1 MKVILITGASSGM
14 GHEAARMLSERGH
27 KVYAAARRTDRMESL
42 KQYDIVPLCVDVT
55 SDESAEKAVDAVIAA
70 EGRIDVLINNAGYGS
85 FGPMECVPM
94 EEAHRQLEVNVVGV
108 ARMTRLVLPY
118 MRAQKSGRI
127 VNVASVAGRTPI
139 YFGGWYNASK
149 YALEA
154 ISDATRMETSR
165 FGIDVS
171 IIEPGAVFS
180 DWGRIAAENLKKTSE
195 GSDYRKYTDKM
206 ANVFGFLYEKNPM
219 GMMTTCNKAAKMIC
233 KASTVK
239 RPKARYTFGLGSGM
253 LLTMHAILPA
263 RWFDKLQISVFENEF
278 VNRMI
283 TNSK

>member
-1 MKVILITGASSGM
+1 MKVIVITGASSGM
-14 GHEAARMLSERGH
+14 GHEAAKMLAERGH
-27 KVYAAARRTDRMESL
+27 KVYAAARRVERMESL
-42 KQYDIVPLCVDVT
+42 KQYGIVPLSVDVT
-55 SDESAEKAVDAVIAA
+55 SDESAEQAIAAVIAA

-85 FGPMECVPM
+85 FGPMESVPM

-108 ARMTRLVLPY
+108 ARMTKLVLPY

-127 VNVASVAGRTPI
+127 VNIASVAGRTPI

-180 DWGRIAAENLKKTSE
+180 DWGVIAAENLKKTSE
-195 GSDYRKYTDKM
+195 GSAYQKFTDKM
-206 ANVFGFLYEKNPM
+206 ANVFGFLYVKNPF
-219 GMMTTCNKAAKMIC
+219 GMMTTCEKAAKMIC
-233 KASTVK
+233 KASLAK
-239 RPKARYTFGLGSGM
+239 RPRARYTFGLGSGI
-253 LLTMHAILPA
+253 LLLLHSILPA
-263 RWFDKLQISVFENEF
+263 RWFDKIQISVFENDAI
-278 VNRMI
+278 NKMI
-283 TNSK
+283 SKSK